1 MTIDDV
7 RVAAGALGRGVP
19 PSAVEDAIQNG
30 TRPPGTQP
38 GTTVYTGANGVTVV
52 TGSGGRV
59 ITVIAR
65 SGDATMDE
73 LFARQMGVLRRLVS
87 DYRAGNLSLN
97 TLIQRVEGVG
107 EVLGV
112 QAWKDA
118 VFPIVLL
125 MEQVNAVALDAKRG
139 LTEANK
145 AAVENSLLELEA
157 LISQFDTK

>member
-1 MTIDDV
+1 
-7 RVAAGALGRGVP
+7 
-19 PSAVEDAIQNG
+19 
-30 TRPPGTQP
+30 
-38 GTTVYTGANGVTVV
+38 
-52 TGSGGRV
+52 
-59 ITVIAR
+59 
-65 SGDATMDE
+65 MDE